1 MTPDEEIARGRN
13 AARVLN
19 DTTYLEAYATVR
31 ERIVAQLSQA
41 ETLGDKRDRLNS
53 LLVALATVQR
63 YMEQV
68 VMGGKMAAEQIER
81 ERTLAERVSDR
92 LNRIL

>member
-53 LLVALATVQR
+53 LLVALFTVQR